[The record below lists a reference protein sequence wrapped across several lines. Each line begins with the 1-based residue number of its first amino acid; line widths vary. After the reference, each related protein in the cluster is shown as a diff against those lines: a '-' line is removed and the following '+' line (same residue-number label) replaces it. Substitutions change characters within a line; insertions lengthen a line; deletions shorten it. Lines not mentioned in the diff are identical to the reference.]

1 MECYFCRQHK
11 EIDFRDTDLLKKFLS
26 GLFKIRGRKKTGL
39 CARHQRELARAIKRA
54 RYMAL
59 LPYVPK

>member
-1 MECYFCRQHK
+1 MECYFCRQNK

-39 CARHQRELARAIKRA
+39 CAHHQREIAKAIKRA
-54 RYMAL
+54 RYLGL
-59 LPYVPK
+59 LPYLPE